1 MITQLRKRPR
11 LDNLKTEK
19 RRRKGSIG
27 RWVYIALLLGL
38 GVWLANLAIGDVL
51 FFRADGFVMRSK
63 REAAAPFVARV
74 VELYVDTGQQI
85 EKGQPLARLDS
96 PEITRH
102 IAQLSIQVADLE
114 IRMGDLRT
122 RAKVLE
128 RLLPFARKR
137 SQMASEAMARID
149 TAEGKQLATSQRVTA
164 AAKEEFE
171 SMEELQRLSA
181 EYDMINAQLTELDA
195 ALTNARAT
203 YAKLVETYAD
213 GLVVAAE
220 SGTVAAV
227 PAAVGSVVREGEPLI
242 ELLSGPSYILAYA
255 RPGGL
260 YEVRSG
266 DPVVARYGLRELP
279 GAIAEIL
286 PIATMLPDEFQRAFR
301 PKERAQVIK
310 IHIPEGVQ
318 VPPLLTKVV
327 VRGDTPLSASLGHA
341 FSWLRESAGRLAHD
355 G

>member
-1 MITQLRKRPR
+1 
-11 LDNLKTEK
+11 
-19 RRRKGSIG
+19 
-27 RWVYIALLLGL
+27 VYIGLLLGL
-38 GVWLANLAIGDVL
+38 AIWLVNLAIGDVL
-51 FFRADGFVMRSK
+51 FFRADGFVMRSTRK
-63 REAAAPFVARV
+63 AAAPFVARV

-96 PEITRH
+96 PEVTRH

-114 IRMGDLRT
+114 IRLGDFET

-128 RLLPFARKR
+128 HLLPFARER
-137 SQMASEAMARID
+137 SQMARATMAEID
-149 TAEGKQLATSQRVTA
+149 TEEGKRLATSQGVTA
-164 AAKEEFE
+164 AAKEAFE
-171 SMEELQRLSA
+171 SMEELQRLSV
-181 EYDMINAQLTELDA
+181 EYDMINAQLDELEG

-203 YAKLVETYAD
+203 YTKLVETYAD

-227 PAAVGSVVREGEPLI
+227 PAAVGSVVAEGEPLI

-266 DPVVARYGLRELP
+266 DPVVVRYGLRELR

-286 PIATMLPDEFQRAFR
+286 PIATMLPDELQRAFR

-310 IHIPEGVQ
+310 IQIPEGVQ
-318 VPPLLTKVV
+318 VPPLRTKVV
-327 VRGDTPLSASLGHA
+327 VHGDTPLMASLSHAITWMRDSAS
-341 FSWLRESAGRLAHD
+341 RLAHD